1 MDELQEALSSGLR
14 RVEQSLKGVFEEM
27 VSAVDT
33 AVASHNELETK
44 QARLEQAQ
52 AELKMALDVISERLL
67 VLERALNG
75 R

>member
-52 AELKMALDVISERLL
+52 ADLRKTVHRLEAMLLDLQRRIP
-67 VLERALNG
+67 
-75 R
+75 